1 MIYIST
7 GGFSEKTAYETCIE
21 LYKNG
26 IRAFELSGG
35 KASKNYL
42 EEFKNFNKDASF
54 SVHNYFPPPEV
65 PFVLN
70 LASNDPLIYEK
81 SQKHIINSINLSNEL
96 NAKYYSFH
104 AGFLMDPKVEELGQ
118 KVNLKKL
125 FPREKSLNL
134 FIKRVNQIADYALKK
149 NIEILIENNV
159 ISHNNFLR
167 FKDNP
172 FLMADAEECIEVMK
186 NTNSNVNLLIDVG
199 HLKVSS
205 NSLKFDREEFLTKCS
220 KWIKAIHLSDNDG
233 KSDSNQEISVNS
245 WFWPFIKKD
254 LDYYSLEIY
263 NKNSEELL
271 DQLSFAKSKLS

>member
-1 MIYIST
+1 MIFVST
-7 GGFSEKTAYETCIE
+7 GGFREKTAFETCKE
-21 LYKNG
+21 LYKSG
-26 IRAFELSGG
+26 IREFELSGG
-35 KASKNYL
+35 KSSINYIK
-42 EEFKNFNKDASF
+42 EFKNFKTDASF
-54 SVHNYFPPPEV
+54 SVHNYFPPPET

-70 LASNDPLIYEK
+70 LASYDQFIFEK
-81 SQKHIINSINLSNEL
+81 SQNHIINSINLSKEL
-96 NAKYYSFH
+96 KSKYYSFH
-104 AGFLMDPKVEELGQ
+104 AGFLLDPKVEELGK
-118 KVNLKKL
+118 KVNVKEL
-125 FPREKSLNL
+125 FPRKKSLNL
-134 FIKRVNQIADYALKK
+134 FIKRVNQIADYAAKK

-167 FKDNP
+167 FKNNP

-186 NTNSNVNLLIDVG
+186 NTRSNVNLLVDVG

-205 NSLKFDREEFLTKCS
+205 NSLKFNKEDFLERCS

-233 KSDSNQEISVNS
+233 KSDSNQEISNDS

-263 NKNSEELL
+263 NKSPEDLF